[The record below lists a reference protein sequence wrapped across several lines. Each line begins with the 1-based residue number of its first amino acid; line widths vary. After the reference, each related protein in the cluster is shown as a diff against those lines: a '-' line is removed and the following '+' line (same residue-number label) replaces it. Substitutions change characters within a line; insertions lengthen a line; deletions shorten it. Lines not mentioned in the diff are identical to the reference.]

1 MTTLLIHDTTRPWT
15 STDPALDVSVGS
27 RALFGRQITVNR
39 LRYDGGAPAA
49 ADFLPGNPIDLTDW
63 EELGLWV
70 RADTPADGTRARP
83 FYLALSYA
91 DAQDT
96 PGEEHRWFIPVNA
109 AHGWEQCPIGI
120 GADRR
125 ARIVKFRLETV
136 GGIPFAVELYR
147 LRAVREEMLKDV
159 EQALTDALSGMTPP
173 GLTGV
178 PLRAGAAP
186 GDSAVQTAHTPGL
199 APGNRILLR
208 GSPSGDEEHDVDRVE
223 QDPAGDRT
231 RLTLA
236 ASSPV
241 RGTFP
246 AGDSSVSVVV
256 PVAFGTAAAL
266 PGAATPR
273 VEVSTTD
280 VREDPDRT
288 GCVAQRDSFRPRG
301 PLTLCTVRPP
311 ARAYT
316 ADYRITAVGQGAG
329 QQTWVH
335 NEVLTRLAADRPLWI
350 NDAPA
355 PVRMLP
361 PPCRDEREGQEPVPV
376 RVHLR
381 VGSHMQTGPREALP
395 WVRRT
400 EVRAG
405 RPDTAGDDEGMAPR
419 P

>member
-1 MTTLLIHDTTRPWT
+1 MTTLLIHDTTSPWT
-15 STDPALDVSVGS
+15 STDPALDVSVGGGN
-27 RALFGRQITVNR
+27 LFGRQITVNR
-39 LRYDGGAPAA
+39 LRYEGGPPAA
-49 ADFLPGNPIDLTDW
+49 AEFVPEDPLDLTGWD
-63 EELGLWV
+63 ELGLWV
-70 RADTPADGTRARP
+70 RSDTAADGTRTRP
-83 FYLALSYA
+83 FYLTLSYA
-91 DAQDT
+91 DADDA

-109 AHGWEQCPIGI
+109 ADAWEQCPIGI
-120 GADRR
+120 GTDRR
-125 ARIVKFRLETV
+125 ARIVRFRLETV
-136 GGIPFAVELYR
+136 GGVPFAVELYR

-159 EQALTDALSGMTPP
+159 EQALADALSGMSPP

-178 PLRAGAAP
+178 PLSTGAAP
-186 GDSAVQTAHTPGL
+186 GDSAVQTAYTPGF

-223 QDPAGDRT
+223 QDPGADRT
-231 RLTLA
+231 RLSLA
-236 ASSPV
+236 VSSTV

-256 PVAFGTAAAL
+256 PVGLEDGAAL
-266 PGAATPR
+266 PDTATPR
-273 VEVSTTD
+273 VEVSSTD
-280 VREDPDRT
+280 VREDPERT
-288 GCVAQRDSFRPRG
+288 GYVTQRDSFRPRG

-316 ADYRITAVGQGAG
+316 ADYRITAVGQGPG
-329 QQTWVH
+329 QRTWVH
-335 NEVLTRLAADRPLWI
+335 NEVLTRLNTDRPLWI

-355 PVRMLP
+355 PVWMP
-361 PPCRDEREGQEPVPV
+361 PEPCREDREEQEPVPV